1 MKRTDST
8 EGFTLLELVIAL
20 SITSL
25 ILVFIGSAFYMG
37 YRSEERASER
47 EGLQQRI
54 RIINERLTWLLR
66 CTYPFVRVSPEGN
79 TLYFFG
85 KKDSIGFVTTSTL
98 SGSALEER
106 AGLTFMKIFLDDGS
120 LKVLERIFFQ
130 RDIFEGSG
138 GRVYTLFDNI
148 ESMDFQ
154 YLDGNPETGADQWV
168 SEWLPDEKDYLPAA
182 VRIDLSIHYRGGVVD
197 IPPIVVD
204 IRTRRRLT

>member
-8 EGFTLLELVIAL
+8 GGFTLLELVIAL

-66 CTYPFVRVSPEGN
+66 GAYPFVRVSPEGN

-106 AGLTFMKIFLDDGS
+106 AGLTFMKIFLDDG
-120 LKVLERIFFQ
+120 
-130 RDIFEGSG
+130 
-138 GRVYTLFDNI
+138 
-148 ESMDFQ
+148 
-154 YLDGNPETGADQWV
+154 
-168 SEWLPDEKDYLPAA
+168 
-182 VRIDLSIHYRGGVVD
+182 
-197 IPPIVVD
+197 
-204 IRTRRRLT
+204 